1 MEKYIKIL
9 LICTTVILSVNI
21 SVITISFIME
31 GTVILAAWMVCIGFT
46 TIFAFLAHWA
56 CHKLLSKY
64 KALMKDLKQMAIP
77 CKKELRFDKG
87 FRAATEVIIDQL
99 K

>member
-1 MEKYIKIL
+1 MEKNLKVL

-21 SVITISFIME
+21 SVITVSFIMK
-31 GTVILAAWMVCIGFT
+31 GTVILAAWMVGIGFT
-46 TIFAFLAHWA
+46 TIFAFLADWL
-56 CHKLLSKY
+56 CHKLLSQY
-64 KALMKDLKQMAIP
+64 NTLMKDLKQMAIP

-87 FRAATEVIIDQL
+87 FRTATEVIIDKL

>member
-21 SVITISFIME
+21 SVIIISLIMK

-46 TIFAFLAHWA
+46 TILALLAYWM
-56 CHKLLSKY
+56 CHELLSQY
-64 KALMKDLKQMAIP
+64 KTLMKDLEQMAIS
-77 CKKELRFDKG
+77 CKKKLRFNEG
-87 FRAATEVIIDQL
+87 FRTATEVIIDKL